1 MSDVF
6 TRGGRAVGAL
16 VAFTLG
22 GLGLTALPAGATDNG
37 DGTVT
42 VDIAAISDLHGHIET
57 AGALSAKVNEMRAA
71 NPDTIFAA
79 NGDLVGG
86 SAYVS
91 SIDNDTPTLE
101 IMNAM
106 KLDVTS
112 VGNHEF
118 DKGYS
123 DLIDRIAPS
132 SNYPWL
138 SANVDGVDPSVVPP
152 FAVLR
157 TPSGVRVGFVG
168 TVTDDLPT
176 LVSPSGIE
184 GLTVTD
190 PVAATDKYAAILKD
204 GDETNGEADIVV
216 ALMHADVDFGAKVGP
231 NVDAVVAGHT
241 HQDKYRETASGAP
254 VIEPE
259 CFGSLLAKISFV
271 YDKNAGKLVSTK
283 AENLGV
289 SDNDGVD
296 ATIQALYE
304 KAAEKAKILGARV
317 VGSIDGV
324 ANRGTNNGTDL
335 GANRGAEFSANNL
348 IAEAFYQYSQGMAQK
363 ADFGIMNPGGVR
375 ADLDP
380 NGDGEITLEESY
392 TMQPFGNTYTT
403 IQLNSAQ
410 VYTLFEEQWNAN
422 PEAARPILRLGMSK
436 SITYTYDPTAPVG
449 SKVTG
454 VYLNGE
460 LLDRSDTSK
469 LYTVV
474 SNQFLIAGGDGFNV
488 LKEGLNYNDTGLI
501 DNDVFNLF
509 LEANPNYKVTYEQH
523 SIGVSGVSNLTAGKS
538 ADIALSSLS
547 MTSVEPKPEKVTL
560 YLDGQELGTATVD
573 NTVTPNRDE
582 TGQATVSVTIPE
594 SVTAGTH
601 ELRIVAEPTDFTM
614 QVEVAAAAAP
624 EKPVIHPNTF
634 QIDTDGDGV
643 ADQYVNYGRAS
654 DTPLVGDWNGDG
666 IDTPAV
672 KRGELYF
679 ISDSFDGGAATTVF
693 AYGRESDTPLVGDWD
708 GDGKDTIAVRRGNT
722 VYINNTLSGGNA
734 SEVFHFGRATDEA
747 LAGDFDGDGKDT
759 VAVKRANGYYIKNE
773 LAGGNADYS
782 FAFGHTSDKP
792 LVGDWDGD
800 GKDTVS
806 VLRGNTV
813 YVSNAERGG
822 GATPVKL
829 ADVSSSSVV
838 LSGDFNGN
846 KVDTFAVR

>member
-6 TRGGRAVGAL
+6 TRAGRAVGAL

-22 GLGLTALPAGATDNG
+22 GLGVTALPAGATDNE

-57 AGALSAKVNEMRAA
+57 AGALAGKVDQMRAA

-101 IMNAM
+101 ILNEM

-118 DKGYS
+118 DQGYS
-123 DLIDRIAPS
+123 DLVNRIVPS

-138 SANVDGVDPSVVPP
+138 SANVEGMDASVVPP
-152 FAVLR
+152 FAVLD
-157 TPSGVRVGFVG
+157 TPSGVRVGFIG

-176 LVSPSGIE
+176 LVSPTGIE
-184 GLTVTD
+184 GLTATD

-216 ALMHADVDFGAKVGP
+216 ALMHADLDYGVQVGP

-241 HQDKYRETASGAP
+241 HQNKEGRTASGAP
-254 VIEPE
+254 VVEPE
-259 CFGSLLAKISFV
+259 CFGALLAQITFV
-271 YDKNAGKLVSTK
+271 YDKNTRTIVSTEAK
-283 AENLGV
+283 NLGV
-289 SDNDGVD
+289 SESDGVNS
-296 ATIQALYE
+296 TIQAMYE
-304 KAAEKAKILGARV
+304 AAAQKAKLLGAEV
-317 VGSIDGV
+317 IGSIDGI

-335 GANRGAEFSANNL
+335 GANRGTEFSASNL

-375 ADLDP
+375 AELDP
-380 NGDGEITLEESY
+380 NGDGVVTLEESY

-403 IQLNSAQ
+403 IQLTAPQ
-410 VYTLFEEQWNAN
+410 VYTLFEQQWNPN

-436 SITYTYDPTAPVG
+436 SITYTYDPTAEVG

-454 VYLNGE
+454 VYLNGK
-460 LLDRSDTSK
+460 LIDKSDTST

-474 SNQFLIAGGDGFNV
+474 SNQFLIAGGDGFDV
-488 LKEGLNYNDTGLI
+488 LKEGVNYNDTGSI
-501 DNDVFNLF
+501 DNDVFNSF
-509 LEANPNYKVTYEQH
+509 LKDNPNYKVTYEQH
-523 SIGVSGVSNLTAGKS
+523 SIGISGISNLTAGQS

-594 SVTAGTH
+594 SVSAGTH
-601 ELRIVAEPTDFTM
+601 DLRIVAEPTDFTM
-614 QVEVAAAAAP
+614 KVQVAAAAAP
-624 EKPVIHPNTF
+624 EPPAIHPNTF
-634 QIDTDGDGV
+634 QLDTDGDGL
-643 ADQYVNYGRAS
+643 ADQFVNYGRTS
-654 DTPLVGDWNGDG
+654 DTPLIGDWNGDG

-679 ISDSFDGGAATTVF
+679 ISDSLDGGAATTVF
-693 AYGRESDTPLVGDWD
+693 AYGRADDKPLVGDWD
-708 GDGKDTIAVRRGNT
+708 GDGKDTIAVRRGNA
-722 VYINNTLSGGNA
+722 VYISNTLNGGNA
-734 SEVFHFGRATDEA
+734 SAVFHFGRASDEA
-747 LAGDFDGDGKDT
+747 LAGDFDGDSKDT
-759 VAVKRANGYYIKNE
+759 VAVKRGNVYYVKNE
-773 LAGGNADYS
+773 LSGGNADYS
-782 FAFGHTSDKP
+782 FVFGRATDKP

-806 VLRGNTV
+806 VLRGDTV

-822 GATPVKL
+822 NATPLQL
-829 ADVSSSSVV
+829 AGVSSSSVV
-838 LSGDFNGN
+838 LPGDFNGDN
-846 KVDTFAVR
+846 VDTFAVR